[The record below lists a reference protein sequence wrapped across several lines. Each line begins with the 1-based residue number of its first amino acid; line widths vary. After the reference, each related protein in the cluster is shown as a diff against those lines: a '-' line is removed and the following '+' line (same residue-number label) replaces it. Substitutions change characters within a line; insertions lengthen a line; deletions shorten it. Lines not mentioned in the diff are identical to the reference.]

1 MSFCE
6 EKLIKLNERMDQPL
20 PSYTREQINRTSKI
34 QVEANL
40 RQAEEQNSDGSGKNA
55 KMANNIGETER
66 GQNLEQGPLTDK
78 KINVRKTANK
88 NTQVVVKKSA
98 LKEKLNEK
106 DEDEVRNS
114 NFDDK
119 YVSIRRSGSDL
130 FSYLFHK
137 RNSIKITS
145 NNMDNNSSKRLKES
159 EGSNSKFDSPL
170 INANNVQKNKI
181 TDYFNFGQNNPLSLP
196 SEPAIDNIAKF
207 KIDGKR
213 DSYDSTMNK
222 IGGSTTGNEVFDNHK
237 TESYRQLIKDRDRE
251 LVKLHKALQ
260 TKDSELN
267 TYKTKVKQQVSTF
280 LLELEQLKRAEKRSY
295 IKTQKLRIGEFVTHR
310 VGAKFIETWI
320 DGHELREL
328 KSKLEIISKDKD
340 NIEKLRRSLQKK
352 KSKLNGT
359 EDKVGAP
366 DTSDYSNCN
375 VLDINQYR
383 MFLSQIPQNPSE
395 EELMTLPSNKAAI
408 SDIKERLNY
417 QLQFLTKEESSIKER
432 IAALELEKNDYLK
445 AAEALYEEEN
455 SRFGRL
461 DQQDNSLRWPFLAER
476 YQILSLLGKG
486 GFSEVYRAY
495 DCLDMK
501 FVACKIH
508 QLSPNWSETVKS
520 NYIRHA
526 LRENQVLKALNH
538 PNIIR
543 HYDSVEID
551 SNSFCT
557 VLEYC
562 SGPDLA
568 TYLKAQ
574 KTLTEREAK
583 LIIRQILSALRFLNE
598 NDKKVI
604 HYDLKP
610 QNIMFHKGVIKISD
624 FGLCKVMNE
633 GETKVELTSQGVG
646 TYWYLPPE
654 CFNPQYP
661 QISTKVDVW
670 SVGVIFYEILYGCKP
685 FGNNMSQE
693 RILKEGIILNLKEV
707 EFPVRPAVS
716 SETKDFIEKCLEYFQ
731 ENRLDV
737 MEAWEL
743 INKL

>member
-34 QVEANL
+34 QVETNV
-40 RQAEEQNSDGSGKNA
+40 RQAEEPISDGSAKNV
-55 KMANNIGETER
+55 KIANNAIESDK
-66 GQNLEQGPLTDK
+66 GQNLEQALLSERKLRDRKSAT
-78 KINVRKTANK
+78 KIAPVLS
-88 NTQVVVKKSA
+88 KKSG
-98 LKEKLNEK
+98 LKDKMNEK
-106 DEDEVRNS
+106 NGEESRNS
-114 NFDDK
+114 NLDQK
-119 YVSIRRSGSDL
+119 YMSMKKSGSDL
-130 FSYLFHK
+130 FGYFFHK
-137 RNSIKITS
+137 RDSIRNTS
-145 NNMDNNSSKRLKES
+145 NNMENTSNKKLKES

-170 INANNVQKNKI
+170 INVDNVQKNKI
-181 TDYFNFGQNNPLSLP
+181 TDYFNFNQNNPISFTGEAVIENITKLKIDPKRELFDIAAIKPGVSNIDV
-196 SEPAIDNIAKF
+196 EAIDNH
-207 KIDGKR
+207 KID
-213 DSYDSTMNK
+213 N
-222 IGGSTTGNEVFDNHK
+222 
-237 TESYRQLIKDRDRE
+237 YRQLIKDRDRE

-260 TKDSELN
+260 TKDTELN
-267 TYKTKVKQQVSTF
+267 GYKTKVKLQVSTF
-280 LLELEQLKRAEKRSY
+280 LLELEQLKRAEKRAY

-310 VGAKFIETWI
+310 VGAKYIETWI
-320 DGHELREL
+320 DGHELRDL
-328 KSKLEIISKDKD
+328 KAKLDVIFKDKD
-340 NIEKLRRSLQKK
+340 NVEKIRRQMLKK
-352 KSKLNGT
+352 KCKTNGNDDKL
-359 EDKVGAP
+359 GAP

-383 MFLSQIPQNPSE
+383 MYLAQAQQTQIEDEQLGLLGSRTSLN
-395 EELMTLPSNKAAI
+395 
-408 SDIKERLNY
+408 DIKERFNY
-417 QLQFLTKEESSIKER
+417 QIQFLTKEETSIKER
-432 IAALELEKNDYLK
+432 ISALELEKNDYLK
-445 AAEALYEEEN
+445 VAEALYEEEN

-461 DQQDNSLRWPFLAER
+461 DHQDDAARWPFLSER

-495 DCLDMK
+495 DCLELR

-526 LRENQVLKALNH
+526 LRENQVLKALSH

-568 TYLKAQ
+568 YYLKSQ
-574 KTLTEREAK
+574 KVLTEREAK
-583 LIIRQILSALRFLNE
+583 LIIRQILSALKFLNE
-598 NDKKVI
+598 NDKKII

-610 QNIMFHKGVIKISD
+610 QNIMFHKGIIKISD
-624 FGLCKVMNE
+624 FGLCKIINE

-654 CFNPQYP
+654 CFNPKYP

-685 FGNNMSQE
+685 FGHNMSQE
-693 RILKEGIILNLKEV
+693 RILKEGIMLNVKEV
-707 EFPVRPAVS
+707 EFPSKPTVS
-716 SETKDFIEKCLEYFQ
+716 SETKEFIERCLEYFQ
-731 ENRLDV
+731 ENRIDV
-737 MEAWEL
+737 MEACEL

>member
-1 MSFCE
+1 
-6 EKLIKLNERMDQPL
+6 
-20 PSYTREQINRTSKI
+20 
-34 QVEANL
+34 
-40 RQAEEQNSDGSGKNA
+40 
-55 KMANNIGETER
+55 
-66 GQNLEQGPLTDK
+66 
-78 KINVRKTANK
+78 
-88 NTQVVVKKSA
+88 
-98 LKEKLNEK
+98 
-106 DEDEVRNS
+106 
-114 NFDDK
+114 
-119 YVSIRRSGSDL
+119 
-130 FSYLFHK
+130 
-137 RNSIKITS
+137 
-145 NNMDNNSSKRLKES
+145 MDNCLTKVGISSLKNDMVES
-159 EGSNSKFDSPL
+159 
-170 INANNVQKNKI
+170 
-181 TDYFNFGQNNPLSLP
+181 
-196 SEPAIDNIAKF
+196 
-207 KIDGKR
+207 
-213 DSYDSTMNK
+213 
-222 IGGSTTGNEVFDNHK
+222 HK
-237 TESYRQLIKDRDRE
+237 VESYRQLIKDRDRE

-260 TKDSELN
+260 VKDNELN
-267 TYKTKVKQQVSTF
+267 NYKSKVKQQVSGF
-280 LLELEQLKRAEKRSY
+280 LLELEQLKRSEKRAY

-328 KSKLEIISKDKD
+328 KMKLDVIQKDKD
-340 NIEKLRRSLQKK
+340 NIEKLRKNMQKK
-352 KSKLNGT
+352 KSKTNGVD
-359 EDKVGAP
+359 DKIQPP

-375 VLDINQYR
+375 ALDLNQYR
-383 MFLSQIPQNPSE
+383 MYLSQIPQNVIDDDQVN
-395 EELMTLPSNKAAI
+395 LQNNKTSI
-408 SDIKERLNY
+408 NDIRERLSY
-417 QLQFLTKEESSIKER
+417 QIQFLSKEEASIKER

-445 AAEALYEEEN
+445 AAETLHEEEN

-461 DQQDNSLRWPFLAER
+461 DQQDTSLRWPFLSER

-495 DCLDMK
+495 DCLEMK

-508 QLSPNWSETVKS
+508 QLSPNWSEIMKS

-568 TYLKAQ
+568 SYLHSQ

-583 LIIRQILSALRFLNE
+583 LIIRQILSALKFLNE

-654 CFNPQYP
+654 CFNPKYP

-670 SVGVIFYEILYGCKP
+670 SVGVIFYELLYGCKP
-685 FGNNMSQE
+685 FGHNMSQE
-693 RILKEGIILNLKEV
+693 RILKEGIILNLKDV
-707 EFPVRPAVS
+707 EFPSKPSVS
-716 SETKDFIEKCLEYFQ
+716 AETKDFIERCLEYFQ
-731 ENRLDV
+731 ENRIDV
-737 MEAWEL
+737 IEAWEL

>member
-40 RQAEEQNSDGSGKNA
+40 RQIDEQNSEESKRNV
-55 KMANNIGETER
+55 KVANINGENEKR
-66 GQNLEQGPLTDK
+66 QILEQITLTDK
-78 KINVRKTANK
+78 KINVKKSANK
-88 NTQVVVKKSA
+88 NAMTVTKKSA
-98 LKEKLNEK
+98 LKDRLNEK
-106 DEDEVRNS
+106 DGEDIPNNNS
-114 NFDDK
+114 DDK
-119 YVSIRRSGSDL
+119 FVSIRRSGSDL
-130 FSYLFHK
+130 FGYFFQK
-137 RNSIKITS
+137 RDSIKMNS
-145 NNMDNNSSKRLKES
+145 NNMDSCMYKRLKES
-159 EGSNSKFDSPL
+159 ENGDSKFDSPL
-170 INANNVQKNKI
+170 INPDNVQKNKI
-181 TDYFNFGQNNPLSLP
+181 TDYFNFNQNNRISLP
-196 SEPAIDNIAKF
+196 DETLIENLAKF
-207 KIDGKR
+207 KTDGKKN
-213 DSYDSTMNK
+213 SM
-222 IGGSTTGNEVFDNHK
+222 DNCLTKVGISSLKNDMVESHK
-237 TESYRQLIKDRDRE
+237 VESYRQLIKDRDRE

-260 TKDSELN
+260 VKDNELN
-267 TYKTKVKQQVSTF
+267 NYKSKVKQQVSGF
-280 LLELEQLKRAEKRSY
+280 LLELEQLKRSEKRAY

-328 KSKLEIISKDKD
+328 KMKLDVIQKDKD
-340 NIEKLRRSLQKK
+340 NIEKLRKNMQKK
-352 KSKLNGT
+352 KSKTNGVD
-359 EDKVGAP
+359 DKIQPP

-375 VLDINQYR
+375 ALDLNQYR
-383 MFLSQIPQNPSE
+383 MYLSQIPQNVIDDDQVN
-395 EELMTLPSNKAAI
+395 LQNNKTSI
-408 SDIKERLNY
+408 NDIRERLSY
-417 QLQFLTKEESSIKER
+417 QIQFLSKEEASIKER

-445 AAEALYEEEN
+445 AAETLHEEEN

-461 DQQDNSLRWPFLAER
+461 DQQDTSLRWPFLSER

-495 DCLDMK
+495 DCLEMK

-508 QLSPNWSETVKS
+508 QLSPNWSEIMKS

-568 TYLKAQ
+568 SYLHSQ

-583 LIIRQILSALRFLNE
+583 LIIRQILSALKFLNE

-654 CFNPQYP
+654 CFNPKYP

-670 SVGVIFYEILYGCKP
+670 SVGVIFYELLYGCKP
-685 FGNNMSQE
+685 FGHNMSQE
-693 RILKEGIILNLKEV
+693 RILKEGIILNLKDV
-707 EFPVRPAVS
+707 EFPSKPSVS
-716 SETKDFIEKCLEYFQ
+716 AETKDFIERCLEYFQ
-731 ENRLDV
+731 ENRIDV
-737 MEAWEL
+737 IEAWEL